1 MEVVILT
8 LSKCPLKYLS
18 ASSGW
23 YREIAALAQLLWDYF
38 PFIIIYSNT
47 DRGHGMALHCG
58 TK

>member
-1 MEVVILT
+1 MEVVLLT

-38 PFIIIYSNT
+38 PFIIINSNT
-47 DRGHGMALHCG
+47 D
-58 TK
+58 